1 RDKMPDSEIL
11 LLYSK
16 MRIGFSFFKID
27 DDPEQDITDCVKKVY
42 IILMN
47 KLSRGKNIILHCRL
61 GVSRSAT
68 AAIYFHM
75 RRAYNDAI
83 RDRKMLPDKEC
94 IFGDSYQKLWK
105 ARRQVD
111 PNDGF
116 VSQLMKLAS
125 G

>member
-1 RDKMPDSEIL
+1 MWDYDDTDRSFGTQVELNRMSLVHHGPGKLYLTSAQTARATSILHKFGISHIICLRDKMPDSEIL

-68 AAIYFHM
+68 AA
-75 RRAYNDAI
+75 
-83 RDRKMLPDKEC
+83 
-94 IFGDSYQKLWK
+94 
-105 ARRQVD
+105 
-111 PNDGF
+111 
-116 VSQLMKLAS
+116 
-125 G
+125 